1 VNGEHKISSSHRERT
16 ALVYLRQSSM
26 AQVREHT
33 ESTRSQYGLADKA
46 AELGWPRTSI
56 EVIDTDLGISGKWGV
71 ARAGFTELV
80 SRVCSGDVGAIFGIE
95 ITRLARSNADVA
107 RLAEFARITG
117 TLLIDPDGVYD
128 PADVN
133 DRVLLGFKGTM
144 GEMELHV
151 MAQRL
156 QANKRAAAG
165 RGELRTPLP
174 VGYVHDDAGDIVTD
188 PDAEVQA
195 AIRDVFAAFAACG
208 SAYGVVAAFAGRR
221 FPLRAYGGAW
231 AGQLRWGRLT
241 HARVLGVLKNPGY
254 AGAYVFGRY
263 ASRRTVDPSGTVH
276 TTITERPRAEWPV
289 LIKDHHEGYITWA
302 DYLASEAKLAANH
315 TAAGARPPRE
325 GIALCQGI
333 IACGSC
339 GKPMMT
345 NYHTDQR
352 PAYECSSRRDRL
364 TTPSCRSV
372 AAACVDA
379 AVAGALL
386 DALTPGQVALAL
398 SAADEVTGRHQQVS
412 RAAGLAVERARYEAD
427 RAERAFCAVEPENRL
442 VARSL
447 EARWEAKLTA
457 LTEAEQALQAAR
469 DTLPPLPDR
478 AELEKLAADLPALWN
493 APATSRKDRKRL
505 LRTLIADITLLPEQR
520 PDQVRIGIRW
530 HTGATDELTAARPI
544 HPGTAKR
551 SPDAAVE
558 LITRLG
564 PTTSNDDL
572 IRQLDAAG
580 LTTGHGRP
588 FDVAAVQWIRHA
600 HKIPVPDP
608 YRPGEISVA
617 EAAQRLGCSTA
628 VLYHWIHT
636 QQLTARRGL
645 GNRFCIPW
653 NDQIQAGC
661 RTRIAQSAHL
671 DRTARPRT
679 LPAPPSPA
687 AIGEISVTEAAHRLG
702 CSIGV
707 IYYWIE
713 TAQLAVRRGPGNRLN
728 IPWDSRTEAS
738 CRNRIGQSGHL
749 NPAAGAPSHGNDA
762 ERHSTAAGTVST
774 SWHAQNNGP
783 GNRA

>member
-1 VNGEHKISSSHRERT
+1 M
-16 ALVYLRQSSM
+16 ALVRQ
-26 AQVREHT
+26 HT
-33 ESTRSQYGLADKA
+33 ESTRSQYGLAETA
-46 AELGWPRTSI
+46 AGLGWARTSI
-56 EVIDTDLGISGKWGV
+56 EVIDTDLGISGKGGV

-80 SRVCSGDVGAIFGIE
+80 SRVCSGGVGAIFGIE

-195 AIRDVFAAFAACG
+195 AVRDVFAAFAACG

-379 AVAGALL
+379 AVAAALL
-386 DALTPGQVALAL
+386 DALTPRQVALAL
-398 SAADEVTGRHQQVS
+398 SAADEVTGRHQRAS
-412 RAAGLAVERARYEAD
+412 RAAELAVERARYDAD

-469 DTLPPLPDR
+469 DTLPPLPGR

-493 APATSRKDRKRL
+493 APATSPKDRKRL

-600 HKIPVPDP
+600 HKVPVPDP

-617 EAAQRLGCSTA
+617 EAARRLGCSTT

-653 NDQIQAGC
+653 NDQIQASC

-687 AIGEISVTEAAHRLG
+687 AIGEISVTEAAYRLG

-728 IPWDSRTEAS
+728 IPWDSQTEAR
-738 CRNRIGQSGHL
+738 CRNRISQSGHL
-749 NPAAGAPSHGNDA
+749 NPAARRTKP
-762 ERHSTAAGTVST
+762 RK
-774 SWHAQNNGP
+774 Q
-783 GNRA
+783 R

>member
-1 VNGEHKISSSHRERT
+1 VNGEHKITSSHRDRA
-16 ALVYLRQSSM
+16 ALIYLRQSSM

-33 ESTRSQYGLADKA
+33 ESTRSQYGLAETA
-46 AELGWPRTSI
+46 AALGWARTSI

-71 ARAGFTELV
+71 AREGFTELV
-80 SRVCSGDVGAIFGIE
+80 ARMCRGDVGAIFGIE

-117 TLLIDPDGVYD
+117 TLLIDPDGIYD

-174 VGYVHDDAGDIVTD
+174 VGLVHDDAGDIVID

-231 AGQLRWGRLT
+231 AGQLRWGKLT
-241 HARVLGVLKNPGY
+241 HARVLGILKNPGY

-263 ASRRTVDPSGTVH
+263 TSRRTVDPGGTVH
-276 TTITERPRAEWPV
+276 TTITERPRADWPV

-302 DYLASEAKLAANH
+302 DYLAGEARLAANH

-325 GIALCQGI
+325 GTALCQGI
-333 IACGSC
+333 IGCGSC
-339 GKPMMT
+339 GKPVMT

-398 SAADEVTGRHQQVS
+398 SAADEVTGRHQRVS
-412 RAAGLAVERARYEAD
+412 RAAGLAVERARYDAD

-447 EARWEAKLTA
+447 EARWEARLAA
-457 LTEAEQALQAAR
+457 LTEAEQALEAAQ
-469 DTLPPLPDR
+469 DTLPPLPSRND
-478 AELEKLAADLPALWN
+478 LEKLAADLPALWN
-493 APATSRKDRKRL
+493 APTTSARDRKRL
-505 LRTLIADITLLPEQR
+505 LRTLIADVTLLPE
-520 PDQVRIGIRW
+520 PDRSKVRIGIRW
-530 HTGATDELTAARPI
+530 HTGATDELTADRPV
-544 HPGTAKR
+544 HPGTARR
-551 SPDAAVE
+551 SPAAAIE
-558 LITRLG
+558 LVRRLG
-564 PTTSNDDL
+564 PATSNDEL
-572 IRQLDAAG
+572 VTRLNAAG
-580 LTTGHGRP
+580 HRTGHDRP
-588 FDVAAVQWIRHA
+588 FDIDAVQWIRHA
-600 HKIPVPDP
+600 YKIPVPDP

-617 EAAQRLGCSTA
+617 EAARQLGCSTS
-628 VLYHWIHT
+628 VIYHWIHT
-636 QQLTARRGL
+636 GQLTARRGSAS
-645 GNRFCIPW
+645 RFCIPW
-653 NDQIQAGC
+653 SAQAEASC

-671 DRTARPRT
+671 GRAARPRT
-679 LPAPPSPA
+679 LPAPAFPA
-687 AIGEISVTEAAHRLG
+687 ADGGEISVTEAACQLG
-702 CSIGV
+702 CSTGV

-713 TAQLAVRRGPGNRLN
+713 SGQLPARRGAGNRLH
-728 IPWDSRTEAS
+728 IPWNDQIQAERRS
-738 CRNRIGQSGHL
+738 RIGQSGHL
-749 NPAAGAPSHGNDA
+749 NPAARRTKP
-762 ERHSTAAGTVST
+762 R
-774 SWHAQNNGP
+774 
-783 GNRA
+783 RRR

>member
-1 VNGEHKISSSHRERT
+1 VNGEHKITSSHRDRA
-16 ALVYLRQSSM
+16 ALIYLRQSSM

-33 ESTRSQYGLADKA
+33 ESTRSQYALADKA
-46 AELGWPRTSI
+46 ATLGWARSDI

-71 ARAGFTELV
+71 AREGFTELV
-80 SRVCSGDVGAIFGIE
+80 TRMCRGDVGAIFGIE

-133 DRVLLGFKGTM
+133 DRVLLGFKGTL

-174 VGYVHDDAGDIVTD
+174 VGYVHDDAGDIVID
-188 PDAEVQA
+188 PDAGVQA

-263 ASRRTVDPSGTVH
+263 ASHRTVDPSGTVH
-276 TTITERPRAEWPV
+276 TAMAERPRADWPV

-302 DYLASEAKLAANH
+302 EYLASEARLAASH

-325 GIALCQGI
+325 GTALCQGI
-333 IACGSC
+333 IGCGSC
-339 GKPMMT
+339 GKPVMT

-372 AAACVDA
+372 AAACVGA
-379 AVAGALL
+379 AVASALP
-386 DALTPGQVALAL
+386 DALTPGQVVLAL
-398 SAADEVTGRHQQVS
+398 SAADEVAGRHQRAS
-412 RAAGLAVERARYEAD
+412 RAAELAVERARYDAD
-427 RAERAFCAVEPENRL
+427 RAERAFGQVEPENRL

-447 EARWEAKLTA
+447 EARWEARLAA
-457 LTEAEQALQAAR
+457 LAEAGQALQAAQ
-469 DTLPPLPDR
+469 DVPPLPSRDD
-478 AELEKLAADLPALWN
+478 LEKLAADLPALWN
-493 APATSRKDRKRL
+493 APTTSARDRKRL
-505 LRTLIADITLLPEQR
+505 LRTLIADVTVLPE
-520 PDQVRIGIRW
+520 PDRSKVRIGIRW
-530 HTGATDELTAARPI
+530 HTGATDELTADRPV

-551 SPDAAVE
+551 TPAAAVE
-558 LITRLG
+558 LVKRLG

-572 IRQLDAAG
+572 VTRLNAAG
-580 LTTGHGRP
+580 HLTGHGRP
-588 FDVAAVQWIRHA
+588 FDIDAVQWIRHA
-600 HKIPVPDP
+600 YKIQIPDP
-608 YRPGEISVA
+608 CGPGEISVA
-617 EAAQRLGCSTA
+617 EAARRLGCSTG
-628 VLYHWIHT
+628 VIYHWIRT
-636 QQLTARRGL
+636 GQLTARRGSAS
-645 GNRFCIPW
+645 RFCIPW
-653 NDQIQAGC
+653 NAQAEAGC

-671 DRTARPRT
+671 GRAARPRT
-679 LPAPPSPA
+679 LPAPAFPA
-687 AIGEISVTEAAHRLG
+687 ADGGEVSVTEAACRLG
-702 CSIGV
+702 CSTGV
-707 IYYWIE
+707 IYYWIQ
-713 TAQLAVRRGPGNRLN
+713 TGQLSARRGSGNRLH
-728 IPWDSRTEAS
+728 IPWDDQIQAECSS
-738 CRNRIGQSGHL
+738 RIGQSGHL
-749 NPAAGAPSHGNDA
+749 NPAARRTKP
-762 ERHSTAAGTVST
+762 R
-774 SWHAQNNGP
+774 
-783 GNRA
+783 RRR